1 MKKKKSNVNLVF
13 VLTIVAIA
21 LFGGIYIGMVIQ
33 QMIFIAGMVEFGE
46 SLEGTSIEVN
56 VDLNETQL
64 IEGFKESLLPIFNKT
79 LNNNIEK

>member
-1 MKKKKSNVNLVF
+1 MKKKESKKKLVF
-13 VLTIVAIA
+13 VLIIVAIA
-21 LFGGIYIGMVIQ
+21 LFVGIYMGMIIQ

-64 IEGFKESLLPIFNKT
+64 IEGFKEGLLPLFNKT
-79 LNNNIEK
+79 FNDIER